1 MGHYRSAPGPPTPR
15 SRPSGCPGTLPRKP
29 VKTREAE
36 GAPGRAGTSTE
47 RSPPS
52 YVNAPRTLPPRGT
65 GGRGD
70 LRGCEAARL
79 PRPDEAELRQRLF
92 EPKLQH
98 SCFSNAHSRNQKP
111 PLKPEGVSDGRRA
124 GRAGPRPGPRGG
136 CLHSWAVAVSGS
148 LGSGGASLPSFLAE
162 AEGLQHL
169 KRLQTTW
176 FLPNTF
182 LPTPPGSSRLGCAM
196 AGPHQSPWAVAAG
209 SCRKKRVLRGCRG
222 RSLGNPTVVPSG
234 PHVPF
239 PLLTV
244 PFAVMNLFPH
254 V

>member
-36 GAPGRAGTSTE
+36 GTPGRAGTSTE
-47 RSPPS
+47 CSPPS

-92 EPKLQH
+92 EPRLQH

-111 PLKPEGVSDGRRA
+111 PLKPEGVSDSKRA

-136 CLHSWAVAVSGS
+136 LLAQ
-148 LGSGGASLPSFLAE
+148 LG
-162 AEGLQHL
+162 
-169 KRLQTTW
+169 
-176 FLPNTF
+176 
-182 LPTPPGSSRLGCAM
+182 
-196 AGPHQSPWAVAAG
+196 
-209 SCRKKRVLRGCRG
+209 RGC
-222 RSLGNPTVVPSG
+222 VWESG
-234 PHVPF
+234 FGGCLPPQF
-239 PLLTV
+239 SC
-244 PFAVMNLFPH
+244 
-254 V
+254 